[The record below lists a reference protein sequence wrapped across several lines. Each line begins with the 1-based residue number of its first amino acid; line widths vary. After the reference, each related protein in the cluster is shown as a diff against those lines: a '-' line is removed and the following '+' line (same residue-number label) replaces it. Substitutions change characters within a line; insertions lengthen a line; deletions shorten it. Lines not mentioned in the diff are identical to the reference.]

1 MGLVHAD
8 IELANGEDLVLARRK
23 LMEADKIRRMT
34 VRANV
39 DSGAYMLCV
48 NERVRTQLGLPKVED
63 QIAILADGSQ
73 HTLDVIGP
81 IEVRFQNRRCMVD
94 AMVLP
99 GDNEVLLGAN
109 PLEDMDLVVLPREQR
124 LAVNPAHP
132 ILPAKPVK

>member
-1 MGLVHAD
+1 MGLVHAE
-8 IELANGEDLVLARRK
+8 IELVNGEDLVLVRRK
-23 LMEADKIRRMT
+23 LLGADRIRRMT
-34 VRANV
+34 VQANA

-48 NERVRTQLGLPKVED
+48 NEGVRMQLGLPKIED

-73 HTLDVIGP
+73 HTLEVIGP

-99 GDNEVLLGAN
+99 GEGEVLLGAI
-109 PLEDMDLVVLPREQR
+109 PMEDMDLVVLPRERR